1 MQHIVIAVAFLT
13 LAVGLPIRLYPLLT
27 RERRRA
33 VDDIRS
39 AAADC
44 GWQFRPR
51 YLQRDAASFRID
63 GGTARG
69 LRWIMTT
76 ASTMGF
82 NRGGSVRLSL
92 CFPVL
97 GGDVDLAVLPRNLD
111 SRGTTF
117 PTASISSEAQ
127 ARIASFSE
135 TVASSIGFFRTVRVL
150 RSGSTA
156 FDATYQ
162 ILALPHQMRQSPI
175 DAALAERFLHWPAT
189 AVAPVSV
196 VAWRDPFGFHLQARL
211 PATPNRATISYFLAL
226 AEDFCARLP
235 RAATSPAP
243 VGLLDRL
250 IAKLV

>member
-1 MQHIVIAVAFLT
+1 MQHLVIAIAFLT
-13 LAVGLPIRLYPLLT
+13 VAVGLPIGLYPLLT
-27 RERRRA
+27 RERRRC
-33 VDDIRS
+33 VDEIRT
-39 AAADC
+39 AASDC

-51 YLQRDAASFRID
+51 YLQRDPACFRID
-63 GGTARG
+63 GRTTNG
-69 LRWIMTT
+69 LPWILTT

-82 NRGGSVRLSL
+82 NGGGSVRLAL
-92 CFPVL
+92 QIPVL
-97 GGDVDLAVLPRNLD
+97 GGEVDLAVLPRNLD
-111 SRGTTF
+111 RRGSTF
-117 PTASISSEAQ
+117 PTANISSEAQ
-127 ARIASFSE
+127 ARIASFSG
-135 TVASSIGFFRTVRVL
+135 TVASAIGFFRTARVL
-150 RSGSTA
+150 PSGSAA

-189 AVAPVSV
+189 AIAPVAE

-235 RAATSPAP
+235 EAATSPAA